1 MIVYLQKVYAGEYPL
16 QQPEKKESHW
26 VRNSLLTAGALVGT
40 HFGAKAGLFGRH
52 AQKFAGNNQA
62 WIGNKLGLYEFARGG
77 QKAAENAVAK
87 INAGVTGRGGSEA
100 FKAAGKSTADYR
112 NAIKQARQS
121 GDVTM
126 VDKGLL
132 QKERVRTAMDNVAAG
147 NTQAAEVLGKQGFNK
162 DMNYEQFS
170 DKFNKT
176 GNYKTIADKPVTPT
190 SPAATT

>member
-1 MIVYLQKVYAGEYPL
+1 MIVYLQKQYADDD
-16 QQPEKKESHW
+16 QHESHW
-26 VRNSLLTAGALVGT
+26 LRNGLLTAGALTAG
-40 HFGAKAGLFGRH
+40 HFAAKGGLMGRH
-52 AQKFAGNNQA
+52 MQKFAGNNQT
-62 WIGNKLGLYEFARGG
+62 WLGNKLGLYEFARGG

-121 GDVTM
+121 GDVRM

-132 QKERVRTAMDNVAAG
+132 QEERVRTAMDNVAAG
-147 NTQAAEVLGKQGFNK
+147 NTQAAEVLGNQGFNK

-190 SPAATT
+190 SPTSPAATTT